1 MQTTI
6 KPRYGII
13 MTRLGNE
20 STVSDIKMFYNT
32 WHMLMDRSYDVSC
45 GNNEPHE
52 LLNGFYRRYS
62 ISGLHPCIQG
72 VIIDYPV
79 TWFFFQYTVSCRHSY
94 WINSDGFEE
103 SKTGFESMK
112 IWLKRTIFSWENYWA
127 TLIFQYDWK

>member
-1 MQTTI
+1 
-6 KPRYGII
+6 

-79 TWFFFQYTVSCRHSY
+79 TWFFFSIRFHVGIHIEWTVT
-94 WINSDGFEE
+94 D
-103 SKTGFESMK
+103 
-112 IWLKRTIFSWENYWA
+112 LKSPKLDLNQWKF
-127 TLIFQYDWK
+127 DWKEQFFRGKIIERPSFFNMIGNKKILSTA